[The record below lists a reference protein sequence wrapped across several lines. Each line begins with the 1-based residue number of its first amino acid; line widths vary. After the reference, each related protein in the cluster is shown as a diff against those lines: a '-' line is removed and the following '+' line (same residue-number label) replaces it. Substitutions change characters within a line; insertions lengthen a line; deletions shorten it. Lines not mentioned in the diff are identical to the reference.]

1 MKINYILTVLSM
13 VVFTFFSCEK
23 EDEISSD
30 SNGNPSKENQ
40 IYLRGVEIFN
50 EEGFINVKRDEKY
63 QPTTLYFS
71 NSLENDSILF

>member
-1 MKINYILTVLSM
+1 M

>member
-30 SNGNPSKENQ
+30 SNGKPSKENQ